1 MELRLYSFVNF
12 YLSPMQK
19 GIQTGHAAV
28 DLMLKYSLGKLSTSQ
43 EFSRQQKMVYDWA
56 KDHKTF
62 IVLEGGNSKSLLQTT
77 QIITESGFPY
87 DTFSEDRDSL
97 NGLHTCTVV
106 VLPDYIFAA
115 KLDPIG
121 NFYYFDSPF
130 METDSPFMESKIRPG
145 DQNYDIIKLVTSS
158 RLAA

>member
-28 DLMLKYSLGKLSTSQ
+28 DLMLKYSSGKLSTLK
-43 EFSRQQKMVYDWA
+43 EFSSQQRMANDWA

-77 QIITESGFPY
+77 QIIADSGFPY
-87 DTFSEDRDSL
+87 ETFNEDKNSL
-97 NGLHTCTVV
+97 NGLHTCTAVI
-106 VLPDYIFAA
+106 LPDFIFAA
-115 KLDPIG
+115 KLEPTE

-145 DQNYDIIKLVTSS
+145 NQNYDIIKLVTSS
-158 RLAA
+158 RLAV